1 MERVSSW
8 SGANADSL
16 PPPDGV
22 DRSAILR
29 ALDRERLAEL
39 APDLPR
45 ARIARIARLREDLRH
60 GRLETPERLE
70 TALRRALADAARP
83 RPRS

>member
-1 MERVSSW
+1 MERANHR

-22 DRSAILR
+22 DRSTILR
-29 ALDRERLAEL
+29 ALDRERLAEQ

-45 ARIARIARLREDLRH
+45 ARIALVARLREEIRL

-70 TALRRALADAARP
+70 RAAARAVAEASRPRRRA
-83 RPRS
+83 